1 MIKISIV
8 VPIYNSFDLMKRNL
22 EVLEKQ
28 KHAEI
33 ELILVDDCSK
43 DDSYSKAIQYAED
56 SSLEV
61 KVAQNPTNAG
71 PGVSRNNGI
80 LLATGDYITFV
91 DSDDYL
97 SDNFTEVIVPILN
110 QGVDC
115 AIFDYVNVDED
126 GNYLSNG
133 KTMEIGFPE
142 GFINNKMAFVF
153 THGSTW
159 GKVYRRT
166 MIVENQVRF
175 GEFFRGEDTVFTKHA
190 ISVSEKIY
198 YAAVPLYHYVQTPNS
213 LMHNVSLLDE
223 GNCQRAFALLKER
236 IDQKQWQ
243 EELVAL
249 ELREVLNN
257 TVLIKLQKNE
267 STKRIKAYIRENYSR
282 QHLENKYYSYR
293 PKHVKVVSVLAYHQQ
308 IFILSLVLKLK
319 SWLRKRK
326 SGRR

>member
-1 MIKISIV
+1 MIKFSII
-8 VPIYNSFDLMKRNL
+8 VPMYNSFHLMEHNL
-22 EVLEKQ
+22 RVLEKQ
-28 KHAEI
+28 KAAEI

-43 DDSYSKAIQYAED
+43 DDSYSKAMLYAET
-56 SSLEV
+56 SSIAV
-61 KVAQNPTNAG
+61 KVIRNQVNSG

-80 LLATGDYITFV
+80 ALATGEYITFV
-91 DSDDYL
+91 DSDDYF
-97 SDNFTEVIVPILN
+97 SDDFSDVLVPILN
-110 QGVDC
+110 QGIDC
-115 AIFDYVNVDED
+115 VIFDYVNVDEKEKR
-126 GNYLSNG
+126 LSSG
-133 KTMEIGFPE
+133 RTMEIPFDQE
-142 GFINNKMAFVF
+142 LIDKKMAFVF
-153 THGSTW
+153 THGSTC

-213 LMHNVSLLDE
+213 LMHNASLLDE

-282 QHLENKYYSYR
+282 QHLTNKYYSYW
-293 PKHVKVVSVLAYHQQ
+293 PKHVKVVAVLAYHQQ

-319 SWLRKRK
+319 SWLQKRK
-326 SGRR
+326 LDRR